1 MTPVNSGARASGN
14 LKRPMTPR
22 SRQTQFVEGVLGNAR
37 LFAGVRLDDLL
48 ALARQSDIVVARRGD
63 TLVRCREPVA
73 GMFVVGYGQ
82 AKLALRAPGTRE
94 RVLRIVSAGQSFG
107 AAAMLLGRASRYEAS
122 ALVDAKL
129 VMVPAAA
136 ICALMDR
143 EPRFARG
150 LTRSL
155 AERVLEL
162 CDEVEAVSL
171 QSGGQRLASYLGSL
185 AQPVAGNGAW
195 SARLPVSKTLVAA
208 RLGMKKETLS
218 RLLRR
223 LASDGLIE
231 MSRREIVILDREAL
245 ARLTSGLAPGI
256 RCRA

>member
-1 MTPVNSGARASGN
+1 
-14 LKRPMTPR
+14 MTPR
-22 SRQTQFVEGVLGNAR
+22 FRQKQFLEGVLGNAA
-37 LFAGVRLDDLL
+37 LFAGLPRGEVLSI
-48 ALARQSDIVVARRGD
+48 ALHSRVVGARRGE
-63 TLVRCREPVA
+63 TLVRYGEPVP
-73 GMFVVGYGQ
+73 GVFVVGYGQ
-82 AKLALRAPGTRE
+82 AKLALRAPHMRE

-129 VMVPAAA
+129 VVVPATA

-150 LTRSL
+150 LTRIL

-171 QSGGQRLASYLGSL
+171 QSGGQRLASYLGSI

-195 SARLPVSKTLVAA
+195 SARLPVSKTLLAA

-223 LASDGLIE
+223 LAGAGLIE
-231 MSRREIVILDREAL
+231 VSRREIVILDREAL
-245 ARLTSGLAPGI
+245 ALTA
-256 RCRA
+256 

>member
-1 MTPVNSGARASGN
+1 MTPVNFDPGVSGT
-14 LKRPMTPR
+14 LKRQMTPR
-22 SRQTQFVEGVLGNAR
+22 FRQKQFVEGVLGNTG
-37 LFAGVRLDDLL
+37 LFAGVRFDDLL
-48 ALARQSDIVVARRGD
+48 ALARQSWIVGARRGD
-63 TLVRCREPVA
+63 TLLRSGEPVP
-73 GMFVVGYGQ
+73 GVFVVGYGQ
-82 AKLALRAPGTRE
+82 AKLALRAPLTRE
-94 RVLRIVSAGQSFG
+94 RILRIVAAGQSFG

-122 ALVDAKL
+122 ALMDAQL
-129 VMVPAAA
+129 VVVPAAA

-143 EPRFARG
+143 DPRFARG
-150 LTRSL
+150 LARIL

-185 AQPVAGNGAW
+185 AQPVPGNGAW

-223 LASDGLIE
+223 LAAEGLIE
-231 MSRREIVILDREAL
+231 VSRREIVIPDRDAL
-245 ARLTSGLAPGI
+245 ARAMNSH
-256 RCRA
+256 RDRM